1 MTEVTRGIRKTQ
13 RGDVGKSSEDQ
24 VYLENVIKNNVWGQL
39 KEERQ
44 TEAGSREVLKSILG
58 VSVLTI
64 QP

>member
-1 MTEVTRGIRKTQ
+1 
-13 RGDVGKSSEDQ
+13 VGKSSEDQ
-24 VYLENVIKNNVWGQL
+24 VYLENVIKDNAWGQL

-64 QP
+64 

>member
-1 MTEVTRGIRKTQ
+1 MTEVMRGIRKTQ

-24 VYLENVIKNNVWGQL
+24 VYLENVIKDNAWGQL

-44 TEAGSREVLKSILG
+44 TEVGSREVLKSILG

-64 QP
+64 

>member
-64 QP
+64 RP

>member
-64 QP
+64 WP

>member
-1 MTEVTRGIRKTQ
+1 MTEVMRGIRKTQ

-24 VYLENVIKNNVWGQL
+24 VYLENVIKDNAGGQL

-44 TEAGSREVLKSILG
+44 TEVGSREVLKSILG

-64 QP
+64 